1 MFNYEKFLVGLSLG
15 IQRIAIASLAFFRL
29 VQTFR

>member
-1 MFNYEKFLVGLSLG
+1 MYNYEKNLAGLLLD
-15 IQRIAIASLAFFRL
+15 IQQIASLAFFRL